1 MHRREFLRCAAVA
14 GTPIV
19 LGGCAVTAPIAPAE
33 PSAADALL
41 EDFELSSRDVSR
53 LLQTLGSRGA
63 DFGEVYLQRRRER
76 RVRALDGEILSVQN
90 GHVQGA
96 GLRVVR
102 GDDVGFAVSEGLDA
116 RSLAT
121 AAEAS
126 ATTLVAAEPMATS
139 PLIVGAV
146 ADRYPVQRDWQR
158 VSVARR
164 RTIVERL
171 DALLRQQDVAVASAE
186 INFNDV
192 DEEILIVRL
201 DGRVVAD
208 RRPMTRLSVRL
219 SITDEGVT
227 HVGFA
232 SLSGRRGDA
241 WYTDDQL
248 QTAAEDVV
256 RRTRQLFDARMP
268 PGGELPVILAAGGG
282 GVVVHEIIG
291 HALEADLATSGSSP
305 FRLALGESVANT
317 EVTVID
323 NPSLPGERGSL
334 NVDDEGE
341 AAEPRTLIDAGTLT
355 SYVHDR
361 YSARAGDQSVP
372 GSGRRESF
380 RHAPLP
386 RMSNTYMDNGR
397 REPGELLEA
406 MGRGV
411 IAESI
416 TGGAVDRLTGRFRFR
431 VKSGWFVDGGRKRVP
446 VRDFEIS
453 GAGPEFLGDV
463 SMVANDWRMDPAG
476 WTCGKKGQTVPVS
489 QGTPSI
495 LVNGLDIRPLS

>member
-14 GTPIV
+14 AVPGV
-19 LGGCAVTAPIAPAE
+19 LGGCAVTAPVSPAE
-33 PSAADALL
+33 PSAVDALL
-41 EDFELSSRDVSR
+41 ERFAIDSDDVSR
-53 LLQTLGSRGA
+53 ILQTLGSRGA
-63 DFGEVYLQRRRER
+63 DFGEMFIQHRRDR
-76 RVRALDGEILSVQN
+76 RVRALDGEVLSAQN
-90 GHVQGA
+90 GSVQGA

-102 GDDVGFAVSEGLDA
+102 DTDVGFAVSEALDA
-116 RSLAT
+116 RSMAA

-126 ATTLVAAEPMATS
+126 SASLAGAEPVASS
-139 PLIVGAV
+139 PLIVGTV
-146 ADRYPVQRDWQR
+146 ADRYPVERDWTL
-158 VSVARR
+158 VTIARR
-164 RTIVERL
+164 RAIVQRL
-171 DALLRQQDVAVASAE
+171 DALLRQQDAAITGVD
-186 INFNDV
+186 INLNDV
-192 DEEILIVRL
+192 DDEILIARL

-208 RRPMTRLSVRL
+208 HRPMTRLSVRV

-227 HVGFA
+227 HTGFA

-241 WYTDDQL
+241 WFTEDRL
-248 QTAAEDVV
+248 SAVAEDVV
-256 RRTRQLFDARMP
+256 FKTRELFEARTP

-282 GVVVHEIIG
+282 GVVIHEIIG

-305 FRLALGESVANT
+305 FGVALGESVANS

-323 NPSLPGERGSL
+323 NPGLPGERGSL

-341 AAEPRTLIDAGTLT
+341 VAEQRTLIEAGTLT
-355 SYVHDR
+355 SFVHDR
-361 YSARAGDQSVP
+361 YSARDDDRSVA

-386 RMSNTYMDNGR
+386 RMSNTYVDNGR

-411 IAESI
+411 IVDSI
-416 TGGAVDRLTGRFRFR
+416 TGGGIDRLTGNFRFR
-431 VKSGWFVDGGRKRVP
+431 VRSGWFVDGGQRRVP

-453 GAGPEFLGDV
+453 GAGPEFLRNM
-463 SMVANDWRMDPAG
+463 SMVANDWRMDAAG

-495 LVNGLDIRPLS
+495 LVNGLNVRPLS